1 MAVPKVKPVKKETS
15 AAVWNMPDD
24 EPIKKRQAIIIII
37 FISIYIAVYDL
48 SLANTFSI
56 LVLIKLKLFNNKMQI
71 NY

>member
-1 MAVPKVKPVKKETS
+1 
-15 AAVWNMPDD
+15 MPDD